1 MDEGSYSSGDN
12 GPGPMTR
19 IAAWILLALALGGI
33 FCWRVA
39 TTA

>member
-1 MDEGSYSSGDN
+1 MDEESYSSGET
-12 GPGPMTR
+12 GPGPMMR
-19 IAAWILLALALGGI
+19 IVVWILLALALGGI

>member
-1 MDEGSYSSGDN
+1 MDEESHSSGGS

-19 IAAWILLALALGGI
+19 IVAWILLALALVGI

>member
-1 MDEGSYSSGDN
+1 MDEESHSSGES

-19 IAAWILLALALGGI
+19 IAAWFLLALTLGGI

>member
-1 MDEGSYSSGDN
+1 MDVKSDSSDGS

-19 IAAWILLALALGGI
+19 IVAWFLLALALGGI